1 MILVQMQVVVVPHS
15 SAVEVRHMQHLGEGS
30 PAMAASVAWS
40 RRTKELV

>member
-1 MILVQMQVVVVPHS
+1 MILVQMQVGVVLRS
-15 SAVEVRHMQHLGEGS
+15 SVVEVQHMHRLGEGS